1 LAYFLYLDSTPT
13 HPVAFG
19 NVKLLVA
26 EVTVAKGLFYEVG
39 DYMLG
44 MELSRGIK

>member
-1 LAYFLYLDSTPT
+1 VYFLYLDSIPT

-19 NVKLLVA
+19 NVKLPVA

-39 DYMLG
+39 YY
-44 MELSRGIK
+44 IVTY